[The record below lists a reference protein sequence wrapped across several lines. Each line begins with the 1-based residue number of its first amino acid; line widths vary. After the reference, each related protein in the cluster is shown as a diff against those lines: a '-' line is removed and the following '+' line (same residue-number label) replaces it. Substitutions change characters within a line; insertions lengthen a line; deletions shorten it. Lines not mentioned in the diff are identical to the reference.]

1 MAKNT
6 SKKISISFMDKVLKA
21 HEKNNIVVTQ
31 WCETDVTIKRTI
43 GLMDMIAF
51 ADNVAECCFMEDG
64 SFHPELKE
72 FLFRCNVLTRYA
84 NFSLPE
90 NVEHKFELVYG
101 TDAYDFVTQ
110 YVDER
115 QLNMLDAAIYDKLNY
130 LCDTNAAGLEKRMT
144 EAVSAFETLQD
155 KIADLFG
162 GIDSD
167 DMAKIASAMA
177 NGQFSEERL
186 VKAYAEQ
193 MKKDAEDEPGQ
204 QT

>member
-6 SKKISISFMDKVLKA
+6 NKKISISFMDKVLKA
-21 HEKNNIVVTQ
+21 QEENNIVVTQ
-31 WCETDVTIKRTI
+31 WCETDVTIKRMI

-144 EAVSAFETLQD
+144 EAVSAFEALQD

-193 MKKDAEDEPGQ
+193 TKKDAKDEPEQ
-204 QT
+204 QA

>member
-1 MAKNT
+1 MAKNVN
-6 SKKISISFMDKVLKA
+6 KKISISFMDKALKVQ
-21 HEKNNIVVTQ
+21 EENNTVVTQ

-43 GLMDMIAF
+43 GLADMIAF
-51 ADNVAECCFMEDG
+51 ADNVADCCFMEDG
-64 SFHPELKE
+64 SYHPELRE

-130 LCDTNAAGLEKRMT
+130 LCDTNVAGLEKRMT
-144 EAVSAFETLQD
+144 EAVSAFEALQN

-186 VKAYAEQ
+186 VKAYTEQ

-204 QT
+204 QA